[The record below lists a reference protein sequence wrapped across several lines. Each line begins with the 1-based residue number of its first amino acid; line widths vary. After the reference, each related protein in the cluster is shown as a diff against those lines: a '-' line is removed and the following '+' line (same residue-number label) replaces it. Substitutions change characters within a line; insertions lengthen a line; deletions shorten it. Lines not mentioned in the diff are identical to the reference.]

1 MLHVILTSDRFAYRT
16 TCVLFKLPS
25 SKQAQ
30 FSYRRPHNFSSEG
43 AIIGKTYIFPK
54 AYLTP
59 KLVEEQR
66 KANFPRG
73 KHNYST
79 H

>member
-1 MLHVILTSDRFAYRT
+1 MLHVILTSDRFAYR
-16 TCVLFKLPS
+16 VHVRS
-25 SKQAQ
+25 Q